1 MKNLLKR
8 GLALVFAVIMVI
20 TSLTATGFAAENT
33 QSTQTPQWKI
43 VLLNLFDFISTVYTR
58 IENEDYYND
67 DVDKSG
73 LFGYLYD
80 PKGMYFYTADDPW
93 QRNVGY
99 NSVFDVL
106 APTTLITFDT
116 VRLRFEYGKKDWMI
130 QVWKGQYGMLFY
142 GTEVGVY
149 TKPKDRDIMHYDAAS
164 DSERLNMSL
173 DFNVKYGNRWVK
185 RFTRPYD
192 AYWWCTGFLAG
203 NKRDKF
209 DELRIDLRVT
219 AKDSVMLKGI
229 KKALNDNKISCTV
242 KGLDVYFSF

>member
-1 MKNLLKR
+1 MNNLLKR
-8 GLALVFAVIMVI
+8 GLAVLFAVIMVF
-20 TSLTATGFAAENT
+20 TSLGTTGFAAENAT
-33 QSTQTPQWKI
+33 STQTPTWKT
-43 VLLNLFDFISTVYTR
+43 VLLNLFDFIITVYDR

-67 DVDKSG
+67 EMDKTG

-93 QRNVGY
+93 QRNIGY
-99 NSVFDVL
+99 NSAFDVI

-164 DSERLNMSL
+164 DSERLSMSL

-185 RFTRPYD
+185 RFSRPYD
-192 AYWWCTGFLAG
+192 EYWWCTGFLAG
-203 NKRDKF
+203 NRRDEYDDMKV
-209 DELRIDLRVT
+209 DLRIT
-219 AKDSVMLKGI
+219 AKDKKMLSGI
-229 KKALNDNKISCTV
+229 KTALKENKLSYTV